1 MNIKKVAF
9 ILIWL
14 FVSFLLLFIIPYQVT
29 AGEVTDKLNKRNA
42 ESTFRPVTK
51 TRTKGFISAP
61 ANNFYDSR
69 YIDLKTRTHG
79 DKSVTTGF
87 VGGQY
92 FHITTQKD

>member
-1 MNIKKVAF
+1 MS
-9 ILIWL
+9 IWL
-14 FVSFLLLFIIPYQVT
+14 FVSLFILFAITYQVQ

-51 TRTKGFISAP
+51 TRTKGFISTP
-61 ANNFYDSR
+61 ANNFYGSR
-69 YIDLKTRTHG
+69 YINLKTRTHG

-87 VGGQY
+87 IGGQY